1 MQKLI
6 VALLLLPISS
16 TFAQTKHPKTKEEI
30 VAVCNKFMDAFK
42 AGDYGLAFGTIK
54 PYTVIEPYKLDT
66 ITGRVRTQMAT
77 AIRTYGKVNSYEE
90 VAEKQIKGSVLR
102 LVYLLKFDK
111 FFLKVVFILY
121 NNGSGWSITSFDYSE
136 NVDELFI
143 SSLEGRSRFQNL
155 G

>member
-6 VALLLLPISS
+6 VALLLFAVSS

-42 AGDYGLAFGTIK
+42 AGDYGLAFGTVK

-90 VAEKQIKGSVLR
+90 VAEKQIKGSVVR
-102 LVYLLKFDK
+102 LVYLLKFEK

-121 NNGSGWSITSFDYSE
+121 NNGTGWSITSFDYSE

-143 SSLEGRSRFQNL
+143 G
-155 G
+155 